1 MEASYGVWDVHDL
14 KLAVMTS
21 LKSQHEKKMAKK
33 CKDDAGVIINIG
45 PFDHLAA
52 AKWITDNI
60 VAGRKCPQNP
70 DSNRN

>member
-1 MEASYGVWDVHDL
+1 
-14 KLAVMTS
+14 
-21 LKSQHEKKMAKK
+21 MAKK